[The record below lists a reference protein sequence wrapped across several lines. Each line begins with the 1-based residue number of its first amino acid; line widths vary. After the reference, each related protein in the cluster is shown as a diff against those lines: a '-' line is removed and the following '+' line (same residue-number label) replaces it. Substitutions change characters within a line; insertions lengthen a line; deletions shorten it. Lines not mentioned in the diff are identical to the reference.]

1 MKIPLIWLGLVCAP
15 LILVDAVR
23 DNRAV
28 FLSAWQQYAEA
39 RGMPTAEMV
48 AFLDRIKTGSNT
60 VTEARNLELLAEAGL
75 TTATR
80 FFTAFGMYGWIA
92 TP

>member
-1 MKIPLIWLGLVCAP
+1 
-15 LILVDAVR
+15 
-23 DNRAV
+23 
-28 FLSAWQQYAEA
+28 
-39 RGMPTAEMV
+39 MPTAEMV
-48 AFLDRIKTGSNT
+48 AFLERIKTGGNT

-75 TTATR
+75 CSVTR